1 LFRAEYSS
9 FADLLPFIPYNPA
22 NMDVF
27 LRILIF
33 LLGLAMVVGT
43 LSSALSTFVLPRSAR
58 SQLNRILFDLLRR
71 VLEKMMHF
79 AKTFEQKDAIFAYYA
94 PIGLMLLVPTWY
106 VLIMIG
112 YGAMYWSLGV
122 GDLYMDL
129 RLSGSS
135 LLTLGFVT
143 SESFPVNLLMFS
155 EATLGLIL
163 VALLIAYLPTMYSA
177 FSRREEY
184 VNLLEVRAG
193 NPPSA
198 VEMLLRF
205 HRIHGLER
213 LAEYWS
219 SWEVWFADLEESH
232 TTLPVLV
239 FFRSPR
245 GNQSW
250 ITAAGTILDCAVLT
264 LSALDVTYTATA
276 ALCIRAGYLSLRKIS
291 DYFDISY
298 PADPHFPET
307 PISISRDEFEAVLYR
322 LQGAGLPLKAN
333 RDQAWQDFAGWRVNY
348 DHTLLRL
355 CSLVMAPPA
364 FWSSD
369 RADTF
374 KLRPLFLPGK
384 KQ

>member
-1 LFRAEYSS
+1 LIPIF
-9 FADLLPFIPYNPA
+9 PYNPA
-22 NMDVF
+22 NMDMLLRVLVF
-27 LRILIF
+27 LV
-33 LLGLAMVVGT
+33 GLALVFGT
-43 LSSALSTFVLPRSAR
+43 LFSALSTFVLPRSAR
-58 SQLNRILFDLLRR
+58 SQLNRVLFWILRR
-71 VLEKMMHF
+71 LFEKLMRF

-106 VLIMIG
+106 LLMTIG
-112 YGAMYWSLGV
+112 YAAMYWGLGV
-122 GDLYMDL
+122 GDVYTDL

-135 LLTLGFVT
+135 LLTLGFAT
-143 SESFPVNLLMFS
+143 SDNILVNLLVFS

-177 FSRREEY
+177 FSRREEF

-193 NPPSA
+193 MPPSS

-205 HRIHGLER
+205 NRIHGLDR

-232 TTLPVLV
+232 TTLPALV

-245 GNQSW
+245 GEQSW
-250 ITAAGTILDCAVLT
+250 ITAAGTILDCAALT
-264 LSALDVTYTATA
+264 LSALDVTYTPNA
-276 ALCIRAGYLSLRKIS
+276 ALCIRAGFLSLRKIS

-298 PADPHFPET
+298 PPDPRFPET
-307 PISISRDEFEAVLYR
+307 PISISRAEFEAVLDL
-322 LQGAGLPLKAN
+322 LQEEGLPLKAD
-333 RDQAWQDFAGWRVNY
+333 RDQAWRDFAGWRVNY
-348 DHTLLRL
+348 DHTLLAL

-369 RADTF
+369 RSPT
-374 KLRPLFLPGK
+374 LELPPLFLLGK
-384 KQ
+384 K